1 MYRRT
6 MKMKPIDLMSNTYID
21 FKIGNKDKYPKFGVD
36 GYVRISKYKITFAK
50 VYTSNCSQNVFEI
63 NKVKNTVLW
72 IYIIKD
78 LHQTE
83 IIWTFDEKQLQ
94 KTKQSAFSVGK
105 K

>member
-1 MYRRT
+1 
-6 MKMKPIDLMSNTYID
+6 MKPFDLMSSTYID
-21 FKIGNKDKYPKFGVD
+21 FKLGNNDKYPKFGVD
-36 GYVRISKYKITFAK
+36 GYVRISKYKVTFAK
-50 VYTSNCSQNVFEI
+50 VYTSNWSKNGFEI

-83 IIWTFDEKQLQ
+83 IIWTFDEKELQ

>member
-83 IIWTFDEKQLQ
+83 II
-94 KTKQSAFSVGK
+94 
-105 K
+105 

>member
-78 LHQTE
+78 LHQTD
-83 IIWTFDEKQLQ
+83 IIWTFDEKELQ